1 MKFNL
6 SLGEVAALDGLVVH
20 NRVLGMPLEQQA
32 MIAKRGPHNQ
42 GRWQIMRINPDGTA
56 TNWQGA
62 YPSADEALADLQ
74 KQIDDEM

>member
-1 MKFNL
+1 
-6 SLGEVAALDGLVVH
+6 
-20 NRVLGMPLEQQA
+20 MPLEQQA